1 MSVIPSR
8 VLSIDSTHPSL
19 PGHFPGVPVVPGVVF
34 LSHILDEV
42 QRQLPALCVIGV
54 RKLKFL
60 QMLLPEQSF
69 RVEFSA
75 PVEGALRFKCWR
87 VPAREK
93 EDEARDLLVDGNLRL
108 DDATAQ
114 AEHVS

>member
-8 VLSIDSTHPSL
+8 LLSIDSEHPSL

-42 QRQLPALCVIGV
+42 RRQLPALRVTGV

-60 QMLLPEQSF
+60 QMLLPGQSF
-69 RVEFSA
+69 MVEFSA
-75 PVEGALRFKCWR
+75 PDKGALRFKCWR
-87 VPAREK
+87 APAREK
-93 EDEARDLLVDGNLRL
+93 DDDARDLLVDGNLRL

-114 AEHVS
+114 AEHVL